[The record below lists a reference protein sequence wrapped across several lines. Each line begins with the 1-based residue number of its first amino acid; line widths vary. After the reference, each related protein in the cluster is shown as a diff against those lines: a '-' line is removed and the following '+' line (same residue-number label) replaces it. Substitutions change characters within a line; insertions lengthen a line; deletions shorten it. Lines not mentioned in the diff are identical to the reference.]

1 MSNKPKLL
9 GHTFPSKASFIAYMS
24 KALVSEKRN
33 TVQINN
39 TGFKIKANLTKEQ
52 LVEYTTLAQREAY
65 LSEVEDRAI
74 TNRSD
79 ETQFRAKLV
88 GVLGE
93 RSYDILPHLV
103 RIEKKDEVFELHL
116 NKLLELTKQTKDVI
130 LKEANAVDGYKGV
143 ERLEFISP
151 EKEISVKKWSMAD
164 TATSISN
171 NIQPESL
178 ELPQG
183 LWGQVSKELISE
195 YGIDIYRNWFK
206 KLTATVDENMKTI
219 ELRASSEFVK
229 DWIADKYENTMAQ
242 IVDTMGFKLKVVR

>member
-1 MSNKPKLL
+1 
-9 GHTFPSKASFIAYMS
+9 MS
-24 KALVSEKRN
+24 KALANEKRN
-33 TVQINN
+33 AVQINN
-39 TGFKIKANLTKEQ
+39 TDFKIKANLTQEQ

-74 TNRSD
+74 THRSD

-88 GVLGE
+88 GTLGE

-116 NKLLELTKQTKDVI
+116 NKTLELTKQTKDAI

-143 ERLEFISP
+143 ERLEFVSP
-151 EKEISVKKWSMAD
+151 QKEISVEKWSMAD
-164 TATSISN
+164 TATAISN
-171 NIQPESL
+171 NIQPKLL

-219 ELRASSEFVK
+219 ELRPSSEFVK

-242 IVDTMGFKLKVVR
+242 IVNTMGFELRVAR

>member
-1 MSNKPKLL
+1 
-9 GHTFPSKASFIAYMS
+9 
-24 KALVSEKRN
+24 
-33 TVQINN
+33 
-39 TGFKIKANLTKEQ
+39 
-52 LVEYTTLAQREAY
+52 
-65 LSEVEDRAI
+65 
-74 TNRSD
+74 
-79 ETQFRAKLV
+79 
-88 GVLGE
+88 VLGE

-143 ERLEFISP
+143 ERLEFVSP

-183 LWGQVSKELISE
+183 VWGQVSKELVAK
-195 YGIDIYRNWFK
+195 YGIDVYKHWFS

-229 DWIADKYENTMAQ
+229 DWIIDKYENTIVK
-242 IVDTMGFKLKVVR
+242 IVDTIGFKLKGLR